1 MGQLQK
7 ISRLLNCDI
16 KYLIT
21 GEKDEPPLPS
31 ENEYDPKILIL
42 HRNRM
47 QMTPQ
52 QQEKM
57 DKIHEVDEL
66 SSEGY
71 L

>member
-1 MGQLQK
+1 
-7 ISRLLNCDI
+7 
-16 KYLIT
+16 
-21 GEKDEPPLPS
+21 
-31 ENEYDPKILIL
+31 
-42 HRNRM
+42 M

-71 L
+71 LWQTT